1 MTARGAKPEED
12 GGRSAS
18 FGQSPAEDVRTGNA
32 VLDCLSP
39 DQWRAAAACMTRKW
53 FRKGTILQRG
63 RTPVEHLY
71 FPIDC
76 LISLRTWQNS
86 CHLQTA
92 MVGRDGYVGLA
103 SVFGWS
109 EALSDAEVLVPG
121 EAWIFS
127 IRENKAMFDDCLRIH
142 LLRYAGDLY
151 RQCSERAVVAGTAG
165 IDVRLAHWLLEAV
178 EKGGRINLP
187 MTHATLATLL
197 AVRRATVTTALRRLQ
212 KENVITLRRRV
223 ITIADPEG
231 LSTRV
236 GAVAIPQPHPV

>member
-1 MTARGAKPEED
+1 MTARGARSGED
-12 GGRSAS
+12 RERAAS
-18 FGQSPAEDVRTGNA
+18 PGPSPTDLRTGNA

-39 DQWRAAAACMTRKW
+39 DQWRAVTACMTRKW
-53 FRKGTILQRG
+53 FRKGTIVQRG
-63 RTPVEHLY
+63 GTPVEYLY

-76 LISLRTWQNS
+76 LISLRTWQNN

-103 SVFGWS
+103 SVYGWS
-109 EALSDAEVLVPG
+109 GALSDAEVMVPG

-127 IRENKAMFDDCLRIH
+127 IRKSQAVFDQCLRIP

-151 RQCSERAVVAGTAG
+151 RQCSERAVVTGTAA
-165 IDVRLAHWLLEAV
+165 IDVRLAHWLLEAGQ
-178 EKGGRINLP
+178 KGGKVNLP
-187 MTHATLATLL
+187 MTHAALAALL
-197 AVRRATVTTALRRLQ
+197 AVRRATVTTALRRLE
-212 KENVITLRRRV
+212 KENVITLKRRV

-236 GAVAIPQPHPV
+236 GAAATPQPLPFV